1 MKQAK
6 EQEKEEEQQQ
16 QQPKAEEQD
25 TNTSVVVVDNTTIPT
40 GGSTTTT
47 ITNDVDPMPLFVV
60 ELKVRF
66 ISHLF
71 PLFICL
77 AISIYLSYINC
88 FSLSFLILVSFETTT
103 TTPAKITFFNETRR
117 S

>member
-6 EQEKEEEQQQ
+6 EEEEGEEEEQ

-25 TNTSVVVVDNTTIPT
+25 TNTSVVVVDDATVPT
-40 GGSTTTT
+40 GITTATA
-47 ITNDVDPMPLFVV
+47 ITNDVEPMPLFVV
-60 ELKVRF
+60 ELTVRF
-66 ISHLF
+66 LSYLY

-88 FSLSFLILVSFETTT
+88 FSLSFLLLVSFETTT
-103 TTPAKITFFNETRR
+103 TTPSKLTFFNETRR